1 MTQRANPTLTKLNK
15 ICDDLFNLR
24 DSKDCN
30 ECYEEEKYIIYR
42 ELKEVIRIVERKAYL
57 VQKLRRKIRAMKKR
71 NLKFREK

>member
-15 ICDDLFNLR
+15 IYDDIFNLSIR
-24 DSKDCN
+24 
-30 ECYEEEKYIIYR
+30 EESIEERYNIR
-42 ELKEVIRIVERKAYL
+42 AELKEVIRIVERKAHL

>member
-15 ICDDLFNLR
+15 IYDDILSLSVREENL
-24 DSKDCN
+24 
-30 ECYEEEKYIIYR
+30 EERYNIHN

-71 NLKFREK
+71 NLKFKEK

>member
-15 ICDDLFNLR
+15 IYDDIFNL
-24 DSKDCN
+24 SIK
-30 ECYEEEKYIIYR
+30 EESIEERYNIQA

-71 NLKFREK
+71 NLKFKEK